1 MNLLDENIRHDQG
14 QQLRKWRIPFRLL
27 ICDLA
32 RSGIQDA
39 EIIPLLHRG
48 KYPTLFTHDKDYFKR
63 TLVHPA
69 YCLVWLDLYD
79 GEAALFVRRF
89 LRHPEFNS
97 HAKRMGKV
105 VRLHPQHINSW
116 QPGKGPLQTVKW
128 PAVP

>member
-14 QQLRKWRIPFRLL
+14 QQLRNWRIPFGLL

-39 EIIPLLHRG
+39 EIIPLLHRD
-48 KYPTLFTHDKDYFKR
+48 KYPTVFTHDKHYFKR
-63 TLVHPA
+63 TLVHSA

-79 GEAALFVRRF
+79 GDAALFVRRF

-105 VRLHPQHINSW
+105 VRLHPQRINFW
-116 QPGKGPLQTVKW
+116 QTGKGPLQTVNW
-128 PAVP
+128 PAIP